1 MRDFGKLVVIE
12 GLSFHEDR
20 PFSDLEIL
28 LWACE
33 DMVVSIG
40 MTPMIQPMPVK
51 SKLPP
56 PNDGY
61 TL

>member
-40 MTPMIQPMPVK
+40 MTPMI
-51 SKLPP
+51 
-56 PNDGY
+56 
-61 TL
+61 